1 MNTITYLLIC
11 AVVVGVSL
19 VISPSSESV
28 AAAVLFLIAFTAF
41 LLNKRMSRG

>member
-19 VISPSSESV
+19 VISQSSESV
-28 AAAVLFLIAFTAF
+28 AAAFLFLIAFTVF
-41 LLNKRMSRG
+41 LLKRG